1 MENETNRQASTCQTA
16 NRVGLNFTKVSCENI
31 ISMETAKNHE
41 NCKISHGIR
50 KNKEGPKKT
59 CHGDKG
65 TICLQKMENET
76 NRKVS
81 ASQTANRVGFNFT

>member
-1 MENETNRQASTCQTA
+1 MENETNSKASTCQTA

-31 ISMETAKNHE
+31 ISMETQKNYE

-59 CHGDKG
+59 CYGDKSA
-65 TICLQKMENET
+65 ICFQEMENE
-76 NRKVS
+76 
-81 ASQTANRVGFNFT
+81 ANC